1 MNLTIQWHERLG
13 STNQHLKNELLSGH
27 IIPSGTLI
35 AAYDQTAGT
44 GRFNR
49 PWIAPPHTN
58 LCCSLYLATQ
68 APLTAIPSL
77 TMATALAVHDLLRTH
92 RISAQP
98 KWPNDLLVNGK
109 KICGILS
116 EQIEDPAT
124 QQRGIIT
131 GIGLNLNLTPAQ
143 AAAIDQPATSM
154 LIETGKPH
162 SLEETLQDLLPH
174 LTYWIKQWQTDHF
187 NAIRPTW
194 EAATGPLNRPLTI
207 RDGDHLQHGT
217 LAGYGEHGQLLL
229 QTPNGIQTIWSG
241 EIPL

>member
-1 MNLTIQWHERLG
+1 MNVRIEWHDRLG
-13 STNQHLKNELLSGH
+13 STNQHLKNELLNGH
-27 IIPSGTLI
+27 TIPSGTLI

-44 GRFNR
+44 GRFDR
-49 PWIAPPHTN
+49 PWIAPPRTN

-77 TMATALAVHDLLRTH
+77 TMATALAVHDLLRIH
-92 RISAQP
+92 RIPAQP

-116 EQIEDPAT
+116 EQIDHPPT

-154 LIETGKPH
+154 LIETDTVHPIEKT
-162 SLEETLQDLLPH
+162 LEELLPH
-174 LTYWIKQWQTDHF
+174 LTYWIDRWQTDYF

-207 RDGDHLQHGT
+207 RDGDNLLHGT

-229 QTPNGIQTIWSG
+229 QTPTGIQPIWSG